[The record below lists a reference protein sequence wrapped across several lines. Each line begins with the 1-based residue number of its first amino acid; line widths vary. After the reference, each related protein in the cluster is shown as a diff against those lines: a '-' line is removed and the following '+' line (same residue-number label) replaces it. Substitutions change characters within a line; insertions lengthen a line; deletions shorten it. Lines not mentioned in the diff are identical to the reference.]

1 MSLSG
6 LENIFSTME
15 KDSDPE
21 IRINETPP
29 IPGGLEIAQILS
41 DLYESLLIPQIYV
54 AFYRILYINH

>member
-1 MSLSG
+1 
-6 LENIFSTME
+6 ME
-15 KDSDPE
+15 KESGPE
-21 IRINETPP
+21 ILINETPP